1 MNKEKC
7 IVCNSG
13 KIMPIIKIAGM
24 PTFCN
29 VLLSSK
35 EQALNVVK
43 GDLDMFFC
51 MNCGHVFNN
60 AFDYSI
66 LSYSEDYDNT
76 LHYSPKFQAFAEKL
90 VDHLIETYNLKG
102 KNIIDIG
109 CGKGDFL
116 NLICKLGEN
125 HGIGFDASYQKERS
139 EENPNVRFVKDF
151 FNDKYADLPVD
162 LVSCR
167 HVLEHIED
175 PKEFLLGIIKA
186 VGKNNPIFYIEVP
199 NALYTIKDMGI
210 WDLIYEHV
218 SYFTKES
225 IQYLFNSCG
234 LKILDISEDFGGQ
247 YLLVE
252 AAIGK
257 AKENK
262 ADTEQL
268 RLLIDKFS
276 SDYVKKKDYWK
287 KFIEDNEGKRI
298 VVWGAGSKGVT
309 FLNILEDK
317 KAIEY
322 IVDLNPHKCG
332 KYVPGAGTKVIAP
345 EFLKEYK
352 PDIVILMNA
361 LYEEEVR
368 KKLTSLGLESE
379 IVLG

>member
-1 MNKEKC
+1 MTKEKC
-7 IVCNSG
+7 IVCSSD
-13 KIMPIIKIAGM
+13 KIMPIIKITDM

-29 VLLSSK
+29 VLLPSK

-43 GDLDMFFC
+43 GILDMYFC
-51 MNCGHVFNN
+51 KHCGHVFNN

-76 LHYSPKFQAFAEKL
+76 LHYSPKFQAFAEEL
-90 VDHLIETYNLKG
+90 CNNLIRKYALNG

-116 NLICKLGEN
+116 NLICKLGGN
-125 HGIGFDASYQKERS
+125 HGVGFDASYQKERS
-139 EENPNVRFVKDF
+139 QDNPNVSFVKDF
-151 FNDKYADLPVD
+151 FSDKYADLPAD

-175 PKEFLLGIIKA
+175 PKEFLLGIIRA
-186 VGKNNPIFYIEVP
+186 VGKNNPVFYIEIP

-225 IQYLFNSCG
+225 IQYLFSSCG
-234 LKILDISEDFGGQ
+234 LKILDISEGFGGQ

-252 AAIGK
+252 AVIGV
-257 AKENK
+257 AKEDS
-262 ADTEQL
+262 AGTEQL
-268 RLLIDKFS
+268 RMLIDSFS
-276 SDYVKKKDYWK
+276 ADYLKKKDYWK
-287 KFIEDNEGKRI
+287 KFIEDNNGKRI

-317 KAIEY
+317 NAIEY

-332 KYVPGAGTKVIAP
+332 KFVPGAGTKVIDP
-345 EFLKEYK
+345 ESLKEYR

-361 LYEEEVR
+361 LYKDEV
-368 KKLTSLGLESE
+368 KNKLSSLGLDSE